1 MKTNKIQQILVLIS
15 SIILFLIGCNRISMW
30 NPEVAVPLFVLSIML
45 YQAASHISLSLKIDE
60 LRKHMNNR
68 ETENNS
74 NPGRS

>member
-1 MKTNKIQQILVLIS
+1 MKINKIHQMLILVA
-15 SIILFLIGCNRISMW
+15 SIILFLIGCNRISIW
-30 NPEVAVPLFVLSIML
+30 NPEVAVPLFVLSIIL
-45 YQAASHISLSLKIDE
+45 YQAAGHISLSLKIDE